1 MLQKNLEE
9 NIYSKKNFNM
19 DLLKDNIPKLVR
31 KLAVPAMIGT
41 LFQTLYNVVDTFFAG
56 KISPEA
62 LSALSKSFPIYF
74 IIIATSIGV
83 TVAGTSLIGNSI
95 GEKDNKKTLNYFS
108 HIIYYG
114 ILISIFITFLGLYL
128 SERVFFLMGS
138 TEEVVSLGLEYTN
151 IIYSGSF
158 LFILVVSLNSLL
170 HAEGDTKTYRNVLVL
185 SFLLNIIL
193 NPILIFG
200 FLFIPAFG
208 VKGIAIA
215 TIISQLV
222 SFLVILFKV
231 LKNERVR
238 KITSEYLVPK
248 FLFFKNIFFQSMPI
262 SVSICGYALAA
273 AIIFT
278 YVGQSGEYAVAGY
291 GVGTR
296 IEQVVLL
303 PILGINTAIISI
315 IAQNYGAN
323 NLVRIKETYFTAIK
337 YAFIIMITAGTLVF
351 LSASVITSFFSSDPE
366 VIEYGKR
373 YLKISAFVL
382 PAYPVFFLSNGFFM
396 ALKKSENAMISNFFR
411 NVLNPIA
418 VFYFAKYINAS
429 FETFFWLW
437 VGINWFFSISYF
449 FIIIYYFKLKLNKSS
464 TVVHP

>member
-1 MLQKNLEE
+1 
-9 NIYSKKNFNM
+9 M

-31 KLAVPAMIGT
+31 KLAVPAMVGT
-41 LFQTLYNVVDTFFAG
+41 LFQTLFNVVDTFFAG

-62 LSALSKSFPIYF
+62 LSALTKSFPIYF

-95 GEKDNKKTLNYFS
+95 GEKNDKKTLNYFS

-114 ILISIFITFLGLYL
+114 ILISIFITFLGFYFA
-128 SERVFFLMGS
+128 EKVFFLMGS
-138 TEEVVSLGLEYTN
+138 TEEVVYLGLEYTN
-151 IIYSGSF
+151 IIYSGAI

-170 HAEGDTKTYRNVLVL
+170 HAEGDTKTYRNVLIL
-185 SFLLNIIL
+185 SFLLNIVL

-208 VKGIAIA
+208 VKGIGIA
-215 TIISQLV
+215 TIISQFV
-222 SFLVILFKV
+222 SFLIILIKV
-231 LKNERVR
+231 LKNPRVL
-238 KITSEYLVPK
+238 KITNEILIPK
-248 FLFFKNIFFQSMPI
+248 FLYFKNIFFQSMPI
-262 SVSICGYALAA
+262 TVSICGYALAA

-323 NLVRIKETYFTAIK
+323 NLLRIKETYFTAIK
-337 YAFIIMITAGTLVF
+337 YAFIIMVTAGVLVF
-351 LSASVITSFFSSDPE
+351 LSASVITSFFSNDPE

-373 YLKISAFVL
+373 YLKISAFAL

-411 NVLNPIA
+411 NVLNPIV
-418 VFYFAKYINAS
+418 VFYISKHINAS
-429 FETFFWLW
+429 FETFFWIW

-449 FIIIYYFKLKLNKSS
+449 FVVIYYFKARLNKSS
-464 TVVHP
+464 AVVHP

>member
-1 MLQKNLEE
+1 
-9 NIYSKKNFNM
+9 
-19 DLLKDNIPKLVR
+19 
-31 KLAVPAMIGT
+31 
-41 LFQTLYNVVDTFFAG
+41 
-56 KISPEA
+56 
-62 LSALSKSFPIYF
+62 
-74 IIIATSIGV
+74 
-83 TVAGTSLIGNSI
+83 
-95 GEKDNKKTLNYFS
+95 
-108 HIIYYG
+108 
-114 ILISIFITFLGLYL
+114 
-128 SERVFFLMGS
+128 MGS
-138 TEEVVSLGLEYTN
+138 TEEVASLGLEYTN

-170 HAEGDTKTYRNVLVL
+170 HAEGDTKTYRNVLVI

-208 VKGIAIA
+208 VKGIGIA

-222 SFLVILFKV
+222 SFLIILFKV

-238 KITSEYLVPK
+238 NITNEYLVPK

-278 YVGQSGEYAVAGY
+278 YVGQSGEFAVAGY

-411 NVLNPIA
+411 NVLNPIV
-418 VFYFAKYINAS
+418 VFYIAKYINAS
-429 FETFFWLW
+429 FETFFWIW

-449 FIIIYYFKLKLNKSS
+449 FIIIYYFKIKLNKSS

>member
-1 MLQKNLEE
+1 MNLLE
-9 NIYSKKNFNM
+9 
-19 DLLKDNIPKLVR
+19 DNVPKLVK
-31 KLAVPAMIGT
+31 KLAVPAMVGT
-41 LFQTLYNVVDTFFAG
+41 LFQTLYNIVDTFFAG

-95 GEKDNKKTLNYFS
+95 GENDKNKTINYFT
-108 HIIYYG
+108 HIIFYG
-114 ILISIFITFLGLYL
+114 IIVSIVITYLGLSYSEKVFSLMGSTNEVTFLGLQ
-128 SERVFFLMGS
+128 
-138 TEEVVSLGLEYTN
+138 YTDV
-151 IIYSGSF
+151 IYSGSII
-158 LFILVVSLNSLL
+158 FILVVALNSLL
-170 HAEGDTKTYRNVLVL
+170 HAEGDTKTYRNVLIL
-185 SFLLNIIL
+185 SFFLNIIL

-200 FLFIPAFG
+200 FLFIPAMG
-208 VKGIAIA
+208 VKGIGVA
-215 TIISQLV
+215 TIIAQSLSLIIILV
-222 SFLVILFKV
+222 KV
-231 LKNERVR
+231 LKNNKVKEITKDYLIP
-238 KITSEYLVPK
+238 KIFY
-248 FLFFKNIFFQSMPI
+248 FKNIFFQSMPI
-262 SVSICGYALAA
+262 TVSICGYALAA

-315 IAQNYGAN
+315 ISQNYGAKN
-323 NLVRIKETYFTAIK
+323 FNRIKETYFTAIK
-337 YAFIIMITAGTLVF
+337 YAFIIMVISGIIVF
-351 LSASVITSFFSSDPE
+351 LSASVITSIFSSDPE

-411 NVLNPIA
+411 NVLNPIV
-418 VFYFAKYINAS
+418 VFYIAKYISAS
-429 FETFFWLW
+429 FDTFFWIW
-437 VGINWFFSISYF
+437 VGINWFFSILYF
-449 FIIIYYFKLKLNKSS
+449 LIVIYYFKNKLDKSGA
-464 TVVHP
+464 VIHP

>member
-1 MLQKNLEE
+1 
-9 NIYSKKNFNM
+9 M

-31 KLAVPAMIGT
+31 KLAVPAMVGT

-95 GEKDNKKTLNYFS
+95 GEKDDKKTLNYFS

-114 ILISIFITFLGLYL
+114 ILISIFITFLGLYF
-128 SERVFFLMGS
+128 SEPVFFLMGS
-138 TEEVVSLGLEYTN
+138 TEEVASLGLEYTN

-158 LFILVVSLNSLL
+158 LFILVVTLNSLL

-208 VKGIAIA
+208 VKGIGIA

-351 LSASVITSFFSSDPE
+351 LSASIITSFFSSDPE

-418 VFYFAKYINAS
+418 VFYIAKYINAS
-429 FETFFWLW
+429 FETFFFLW

-449 FIIIYYFKLKLNKSS
+449 FIIIYYFKIKLNKSS

>member
-1 MLQKNLEE
+1 M
-9 NIYSKKNFNM
+9 NILTDDIK
-19 DLLKDNIPKLVR
+19 ILVK
-31 KLAVPAMIGT
+31 KLAIPASVGT
-41 LFQTLYNVVDTFFAG
+41 LFQTLYNIVDTFYAG
-56 KISPEA
+56 KLSPEA

-95 GEKDNKKTLNYFS
+95 GEKNNKKTLNYFT

-114 ILISIFITFLGLYL
+114 ILISIFITFLGIYF
-128 SERVFFLMGS
+128 SEKVFYLMGS
-138 TEEVVSLGLEYTN
+138 TPEVVSLGLEYTN
-151 IIYSGSF
+151 IIYSGSI

-170 HAEGDTKTYRNVLVL
+170 HAEGDTKTYRNVLIL
-185 SFLLNIIL
+185 SFLLNVIL

-208 VKGIAIA
+208 VKGIGIA
-215 TIISQLV
+215 TIISQFV
-222 SFLVILFKV
+222 SFLIILFKV
-231 LKNERVR
+231 LKNERVL
-238 KITSEYLVPK
+238 KITNEFLLPK
-248 FLFFKNIFFQSMPI
+248 FLYFKNIFFQSMPI
-262 SVSICGYALAA
+262 TVSICGYALAA

-323 NLVRIKETYFTAIK
+323 NLLRIKETYFTAIK
-337 YAFIIMITAGTLVF
+337 YAFLIMITAGVLVF
-351 LSASVITSFFSSDPE
+351 FSASVITGFFSSDPE

-411 NVLNPIA
+411 NVLNPIV
-418 VFYFAKYINAS
+418 VFYIAKNINAS
-429 FETFFWLW
+429 FETFFWIW

-449 FIIIYYFKLKLNKSS
+449 IVVVYYFKLKLNKSS
-464 TVVHP
+464 AVVHP

>member
-1 MLQKNLEE
+1 MN
-9 NIYSKKNFNM
+9 
-19 DLLKDNIPKLVR
+19 LLKDNVPKLVR
-31 KLAVPAMIGT
+31 KLAVPAMVGT
-41 LFQTLYNVVDTFFAG
+41 LFQTLYNIVDTFFAG

-95 GEKDNKKTLNYFS
+95 GEKNNKKTLYYFS
-108 HIIYYG
+108 HIVYYG
-114 ILISIFITFLGLYL
+114 ILVSIFITFLGLYFA
-128 SERVFFLMGS
+128 EKVFFLMGS
-138 TEEVVSLGLEYTN
+138 TDEVVSLGLDYTN
-151 IIYSGSF
+151 IIYSGSI

-170 HAEGDTKTYRNVLVL
+170 HAEGDTKTYRNVLIL
-185 SFLLNIIL
+185 SFLLNILL
-193 NPILIFG
+193 NPIFIFG

-208 VKGIAIA
+208 VKGIGIA
-215 TIISQLV
+215 TIISQFV
-222 SFLVILFKV
+222 SFIIILFNV
-231 LKNERVR
+231 LKNPRVL
-238 KITSEYLVPK
+238 KITNEFLLPK
-248 FLFFKNIFFQSMPI
+248 FIYFKNIFFQSMPI
-262 SVSICGYALAA
+262 TISICGYALAA

-315 IAQNYGAN
+315 IAQNYGAKN
-323 NLVRIKETYFTAIK
+323 FDRIKQCYFTAIQ
-337 YAFIIMITAGTLVF
+337 YAFIIMLTSGIIVFISAGF
-351 LSASVITSFFSSDPE
+351 ITSIFSNDLG

-411 NVLNPIA
+411 NVLNPIV
-418 VFYFAKYINAS
+418 VFYIAKHIDGS
-429 FETFFWLW
+429 FDTFFWIW

-449 FIIIYYFKLKLNKSS
+449 FVVIYYFKAKLNKSS
-464 TVVHP
+464 AVVHP

>member
-1 MLQKNLEE
+1 
-9 NIYSKKNFNM
+9 M

-114 ILISIFITFLGLYL
+114 ILISIFITFLGLYF

-138 TEEVVSLGLEYTN
+138 TEEVASLGLEYTN

-185 SFLLNIIL
+185 SFLLNVIL
-193 NPILIFG
+193 NPVLIFG

-208 VKGIAIA
+208 VKGIGIA

-222 SFLVILFKV
+222 SFLIILFKV

-238 KITSEYLVPK
+238 NISSEYLVPK

-278 YVGQSGEYAVAGY
+278 YIGQSGEYAVAGY

-351 LSASVITSFFSSDPE
+351 LSASVITSFFSNDPE

-418 VFYFAKYINAS
+418 VFYIAKYINAS

-449 FIIIYYFKLKLNKSS
+449 FIIIYYFKLKLNKPS

>member
-1 MLQKNLEE
+1 
-9 NIYSKKNFNM
+9 
-19 DLLKDNIPKLVR
+19 
-31 KLAVPAMIGT
+31 
-41 LFQTLYNVVDTFFAG
+41 
-56 KISPEA
+56 
-62 LSALSKSFPIYF
+62 
-74 IIIATSIGV
+74 
-83 TVAGTSLIGNSI
+83 
-95 GEKDNKKTLNYFS
+95 
-108 HIIYYG
+108 
-114 ILISIFITFLGLYL
+114 
-128 SERVFFLMGS
+128 MGS
-138 TEEVVSLGLEYTN
+138 TPEVVSLGLEYTN
-151 IIYSGSF
+151 IIYSGSI

-170 HAEGDTKTYRNVLVL
+170 HAEGDTKTYRNVLIL
-185 SFLLNIIL
+185 SFLLNVIL

-208 VKGIAIA
+208 VKGIGIA
-215 TIISQLV
+215 TIISQFV
-222 SFLVILFKV
+222 SFLIILFKV
-231 LKNERVR
+231 LKNERVL
-238 KITSEYLVPK
+238 KITNEFLLPK
-248 FLFFKNIFFQSMPI
+248 FLYFKNIFFQSMPI
-262 SVSICGYALAA
+262 TVSICGYALAA

-323 NLVRIKETYFTAIK
+323 NLLRIKETYFTAIK
-337 YAFIIMITAGTLVF
+337 YAFLIMITAGVLVF
-351 LSASVITSFFSSDPE
+351 FSASVITGFFSSDPE

-411 NVLNPIA
+411 NVLNPIV
-418 VFYFAKYINAS
+418 VFYIAKNINAS
-429 FETFFWLW
+429 FETFFWIW

-449 FIIIYYFKLKLNKSS
+449 IVVVYYFKLKLNKSS
-464 TVVHP
+464 AVVHP

>member
-1 MLQKNLEE
+1 
-9 NIYSKKNFNM
+9 M

-114 ILISIFITFLGLYL
+114 ILISIFITFLGLYF

-138 TEEVVSLGLEYTN
+138 TEEVASLGLEYTN

-170 HAEGDTKTYRNVLVL
+170 HAEGDTKTYRNVLVI

-208 VKGIAIA
+208 VKGIGIA

-222 SFLVILFKV
+222 SFLIILFKV

-238 KITSEYLVPK
+238 NITNEYLLPK

-418 VFYFAKYINAS
+418 VFYIAKYINAS

-449 FIIIYYFKLKLNKSS
+449 FIIIYYFKLKLNKPS